1 MQKAELRN
9 PPPGI
14 GASLVGGRASHFCIL
29 HSAAKQYPGE
39 KIHIERAG
47 AKPVRQQRC
56 VRGERDANVQ
66 RMRLRLRW
74 KELDAVAETLELVHE
89 RFAF

>member
-1 MQKAELRN
+1 MQKAELRST
-9 PPPGI
+9 PTTRVW
-14 GASLVGGRASHFCIL
+14 ACFLLL
-29 HSAAKQYPGE
+29 HSAAKQHPGE
-39 KIHIERAG
+39 KIHVERAG
-47 AKPVRQQRC
+47 AKSVRQQRC

-74 KELDAVAETLELVHE
+74 KELDTVAETLELVHE